1 MMMKRIF
8 DPHKNK
14 RKSINHTYN
23 GGKFK
28 HFFTNLKKINYKN
41 ILFYRQG
48 FLDAEML
55 RTVLHAHHVPLPDD
69 LLRAGI
75 SM

>member
-1 MMMKRIF
+1 M
-8 DPHKNK
+8 
-14 RKSINHTYN
+14 
-23 GGKFK
+23 GGKSK
-28 HFFTNLKKINYKN
+28 YFFTNFNFVFVYKN

>member
-1 MMMKRIF
+1 M
-8 DPHKNK
+8 
-14 RKSINHTYN
+14 
-23 GGKFK
+23 GE
-28 HFFTNLKKINYKN
+28 NLNISSQTKKKKNYKN

>member
-1 MMMKRIF
+1 MTKRIF

-14 RKSINHTYN
+14 NKSIYHN
-23 GGKFK
+23 GEK
-28 HFFTNLKKINYKN
+28 NLNISSNFNFVFVYKN